1 MTMATNPRFAP
12 DMRLAIDGRPI
23 PAAMRS
29 SVTRL
34 SLQQSLG
41 ASDRAEFALTNER
54 LRWLDHPLLAL
65 DRQLTVAVGYAPD
78 PLSQLFA
85 GEIVSQD
92 ATFPGTSAPTL
103 NVVGQDRLRRLQEG
117 TKARSF
123 AVPIANVGQI
133 PIPDAA
139 VVDLVA
145 LEHGLVPLLE
155 PVGAAIS
162 ALLGGAALAV
172 AGTDR
177 EALQSLV
184 RRQQRE
190 SDFDFL
196 AKVARENGWD
206 LSIDQS
212 GPLAGVRLR
221 FRSPLDHLA
230 PDVELAYGR
239 SLLEF
244 RPRISNVGQIVSVT
258 AFVWVAQIKT
268 SFAVTIG
275 WDWDRTA
282 LSIDVQPSLDT
293 TRKGPSDV
301 TVDEP
306 VTLLTAPRKLLGEL
320 IPKLNGRLTGSGSC
334 VGDPRIT
341 AGSVLELSGLGVQF
355 GGLYRVTAATHTLD
369 QGGYRT
375 GFELRKEIWFGS
387 IPAAQQGA
395 VPVALSAPFA
405 GGLR

>member
-1 MTMATNPRFAP
+1 MAANPHFAP
-12 DMRLAIDGRPI
+12 EMRLAIGGQPI
-23 PAAMRS
+23 PAGMRA

-41 ASDRAEFALTNER
+41 ASDRTEFTLHNEG

-65 DRQLTVAVGYAPD
+65 DRELTVAVGYAPD

-85 GEIVSQD
+85 GEVVSLD
-92 ATFPGTSAPTL
+92 AAFPSGSAPTL
-103 NVVGQDRLRRLQEG
+103 TVVGQDRLRRLQEG
-117 TKARSF
+117 TNARSF
-123 AVPIANVGQI
+123 AIPIPKVGQI
-133 PIPDAA
+133 PIPDSA

-162 ALLGGAALAV
+162 TLLGGAALLV
-172 AGTDR
+172 AGNDR

-206 LSIDQS
+206 LTIDQS
-212 GPLAGVRLR
+212 GPLAGIQLR

-230 PDVELAYGR
+230 PDIELIYGR

-275 WDWDRTA
+275 WDWDRMA
-282 LSIDVQPSLDT
+282 LSIDVQASYSPSQ
-293 TRKGPSDV
+293 KGPSDV

-306 VTLLTAPRKLLGEL
+306 ITLLSAPRKLLGEL

-334 VGDPRIT
+334 VGDPLIT
-341 AGSVLELSGLGVQF
+341 AGAVLKLSGIGVQF
-355 GGLYRVTAATHTLD
+355 GGLYRVTSATHTLD
-369 QGGYRT
+369 QSGYRT
-375 GFELRKEIWFGS
+375 KFEVRKEIWFGS

-395 VPVALSAPFA
+395 IPVRLTPQLS
-405 GGLR
+405 GGVR

>member
-1 MTMATNPRFAP
+1 MAANPRFAP
-12 DMRLAIDGRPI
+12 DLRLSIDGQPI
-23 PAAMRS
+23 PAGMRA

-41 ASDRAEFALTNER
+41 ASDRAEFTLANER

-65 DRQLTVAVGYAPD
+65 DRELTVAVGYAPD

-85 GEIVSQD
+85 GEVVAQD
-92 ATFPGTSAPTL
+92 ATFPGGGAPTL
-103 NVVGQDRLRRLQEG
+103 NVIGQDRLRRLQEG

-123 AVPIANVGQI
+123 AIAIPKVGQI
-133 PIPDAA
+133 PIPDTA
-139 VVDLVA
+139 VVDIVA

-196 AKVARENGWD
+196 TKIARENGWD
-206 LSIDQS
+206 LTIDQS
-212 GPLAGVRLR
+212 GPLAGLQLR
-221 FRSPLDHLA
+221 FLSPMDHLA
-230 PDVELAYGR
+230 PDVELIYGQ

-275 WDWDRTA
+275 WDWDRMA
-282 LSIDVQPSLDT
+282 LSIDVQPSFSP
-293 TRKGPSDV
+293 TRKGPSDM

-306 VTLLTAPRKLLGEL
+306 ITLLTAPRKLLGEL

-341 AGSVLELSGLGVQF
+341 AGSVLKLGGLGVQF
-355 GGLYRVTAATHTLD
+355 GGLYRVTSATHTLD

-375 GFELRKEIWFGS
+375 AFELRKEIWFGS

-395 VPVALSAPFA
+395 IPVKLSAPFS